1 MVGLDEGGEQ
11 LEGQDGGVRVDQP
24 LAGREDPHRRG
35 RGDEGLAGAGGF
47 DDEVGAG
54 LFVEAGDGGRVEGD
68 VGVVQAHPPSGVEAV
83 DVVLP
88 GPGEHGAVGVNEPGG
103 EDDVGVATVQVG
115 AGDQG
120 DLAHNADP
128 VVGHRVVD
136 QRRCDHLKV
145 GQGRHGQTLDRGEC
159 G

>member
-1 MVGLDEGGEQ
+1 MNSRMLSDLLTGIAHLTWQNGVMIGLGVLLVWLAIRKGFEPLLLLPIGTGCVWANLPQSAFLGGW
-11 LEGQDGGVRVDQP
+11 DGSV
-24 LAGREDPHRRG
+24 LTERG
-35 RGDEGLAGAGGF
+35 GML
-47 DDEVGAG
+47 
-54 LFVEAGDGGRVEGD
+54 
-68 VGVVQAHPPSGVEAV
+68 S
-83 DVVLP
+83 VLY
-88 GPGEHGAVGVNEPGG
+88 
-103 EDDVGVATVQVG
+103 DVGVATVQVG